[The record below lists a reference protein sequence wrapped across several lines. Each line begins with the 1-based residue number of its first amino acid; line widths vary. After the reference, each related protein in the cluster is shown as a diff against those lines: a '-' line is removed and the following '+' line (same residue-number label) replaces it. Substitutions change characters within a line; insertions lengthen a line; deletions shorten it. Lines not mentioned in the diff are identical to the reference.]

1 MTITPDPKVKYGAT
15 FEILRE
21 DHTMGNLIRFHLVKE
36 PQVIFAGYKVPHPL
50 EHNVILKV
58 QTTNDTKPDMM
69 VAKALND
76 LIMEVGYLKQKFV
89 VCLLH

>member
-1 MTITPDPKVKYGAT
+1 
-15 FEILRE
+15 
-21 DHTMGNLIRFHLVKE
+21 
-36 PQVIFAGYKVPHPL
+36 PHPL

-76 LIMEVGYLKQKFV
+76 LITEVGYLKQKFV
-89 VCLLH
+89 EELGRARALVIPREQKPMEEQAPLGIPSARDNIPMGGNTGVGVDMDF